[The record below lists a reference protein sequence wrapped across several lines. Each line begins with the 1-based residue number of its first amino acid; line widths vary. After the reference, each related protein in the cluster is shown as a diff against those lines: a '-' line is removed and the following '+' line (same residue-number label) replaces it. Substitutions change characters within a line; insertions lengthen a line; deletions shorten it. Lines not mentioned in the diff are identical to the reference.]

1 MKLSNDLKKYY
12 EDGRRKLLKI
22 IANDDYTL
30 DLYYDDSIRKYD
42 MSNEL
47 YGAFE
52 ILKNI
57 NKFKEVFI
65 DEDGNIAWEK
75 DSKIDSN
82 IVWNNKIDICSD
94 SAYLNSKKIK

>member
-12 EDGRRKLLKI
+12 EDGIRKLLKI
-22 IANDDYTL
+22 IANDDHTL

-47 YGAFE
+47 YGVFE